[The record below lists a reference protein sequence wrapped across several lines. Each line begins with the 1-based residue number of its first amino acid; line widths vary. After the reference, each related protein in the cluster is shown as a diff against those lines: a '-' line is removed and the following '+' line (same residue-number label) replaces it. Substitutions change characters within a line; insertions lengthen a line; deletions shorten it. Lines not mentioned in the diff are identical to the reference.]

1 MPLYFETELRHSKM
15 LMAVK
20 FSILKSSEFNKSV
33 LLLYACAH
41 KLSLKYHFTE
51 KIAIE
56 TQALV
61 SFKKYMPPPLF
72 EMNICYFEGI
82 HTCENLTVH
91 L

>member
-1 MPLYFETELRHSKM
+1 MKIESLSFYKYLI
-15 LMAVK
+15 AA
-20 FSILKSSEFNKSV
+20 NKSV

-61 SFKKYMPPPLF
+61 SFKKYIPPPLF
-72 EMNICYFEGI
+72 E
-82 HTCENLTVH
+82 
-91 L
+91 